1 MSRRKFASVW
11 DAIEPTPEAAAH
23 MKLRARLMADL
34 QARIRAEGWT
44 QTAAARRLRVTQP
57 RVSALMRGKIA
68 EFSIDTL
75 VDMLAAAGLSVE
87 LRTRAA

>member
-1 MSRRKFASVW
+1 MTRRKYASVW

-23 MKLRARLMADL
+23 MKLRSRLMIDL

-44 QTAAARRLRVTQP
+44 QTETARRLRVTQP

-68 EFSIDTL
+68 DFSIDTL

-87 LRTRAA
+87 MRTRAA